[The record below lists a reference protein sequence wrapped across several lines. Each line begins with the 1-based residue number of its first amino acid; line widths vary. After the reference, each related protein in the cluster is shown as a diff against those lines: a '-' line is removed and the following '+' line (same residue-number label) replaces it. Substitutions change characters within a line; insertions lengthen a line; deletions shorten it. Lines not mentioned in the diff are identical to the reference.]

1 MARTAGRSAED
12 TRHLILETA
21 AHLIGRHG
29 TAVPVAEI
37 AQEAGVSKGGLLYHF
52 ATKEALLHALA
63 EHLIEQF
70 RTEVHRRAE
79 EEGPGPGRLVRA
91 YIRVSLAE
99 AGDHARLRDSIALA
113 AKLMFE
119 PELEQ
124 LVQQDADR
132 WKEELGQDGL
142 DPSIVR
148 LVVAAADGSNSAPLW
163 GAILDEA
170 DRLALEEQ
178 LLALAS
184 PQPEGSSGA

>member
-12 TRHLILETA
+12 TRRLILDTA
-21 AHLIGRHG
+21 ARMIGRHG
-29 TAVPVAEI
+29 TAVPVSEI
-37 AQEAGVSKGGLLYHF
+37 AQQAGVSKGGLLYHF
-52 ATKEALLHALA
+52 TTKEALLHALA

-113 AKLMFE
+113 AKLMVE
-119 PELEQ
+119 PELER
-124 LVQQDADR
+124 LAQQDADR

-178 LLALAS
+178 LLALAA
-184 PQPEGSSGA
+184 PQAD

>member
-12 TRHLILETA
+12 TRRLILDTA
-21 AHLIGRHG
+21 AHLIGRRG
-29 TAVPVAEI
+29 TTVPVSEI

-52 ATKEALLHALA
+52 ATKEALLQALT
-63 EHLIEQF
+63 EDLILQF
-70 RTEVHRRAE
+70 REQVHGRAE
-79 EEGPGPGRLVRA
+79 QEGPGPGRLTRA

-99 AGDHARLRDSIALA
+99 AGDHACLRDSIALA

-119 PELEQ
+119 PELER

-132 WKEELGQDGL
+132 WKEELRQDGL

-148 LVVAAADGSNSAPLW
+148 LVVAAADGSSSAPLW

-184 PQPEGSSGA
+184 PQPDGSSGA

>member
-1 MARTAGRSAED
+1 MEPASPSTAG
-12 TRHLILETA
+12 
-21 AHLIGRHG
+21 
-29 TAVPVAEI
+29 
-37 AQEAGVSKGGLLYHF
+37 
-52 ATKEALLHALA
+52 
-63 EHLIEQF
+63 
-70 RTEVHRRAE
+70 
-79 EEGPGPGRLVRA
+79 
-91 YIRVSLAE
+91 LAE

-148 LVVAAADGSNSAPLW
+148 LVVAAADGSSSAPLW